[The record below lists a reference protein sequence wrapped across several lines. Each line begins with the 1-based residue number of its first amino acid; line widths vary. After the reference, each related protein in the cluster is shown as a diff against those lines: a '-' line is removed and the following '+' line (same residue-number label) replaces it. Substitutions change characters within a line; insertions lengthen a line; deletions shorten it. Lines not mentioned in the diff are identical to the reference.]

1 MSEYLN
7 KLIEQFKSAKG
18 IKCADVNS
26 KEFMNDF
33 REWLS
38 SRKSVGNDFVEFVD
52 YMGCYPTVFEG
63 VTVEVGKGIH
73 DTIGL
78 DCNIGIIT
86 PYSEGLDTMIPD
98 IVTANFEV
106 QNDGLPTIIRNS
118 GNGVFR
124 EFVDTNRVR
133 RFLTHN
139 PYDASCIRNWERL
152 HNNKENITVGV
163 FGSIYDKDIREKIRQ
178 IEELKNKMDSGSFK
192 EEYDTSRGNY
202 YYAVSS
208 TKKVLVNKKTLRR

>member
-38 SRKSVGNDFVEFVD
+38 SRKSMGNDFAEFVD
-52 YMGCYPTVFEG
+52 YMGCHPTVFDLA
-63 VTVEVGKGIH
+63 TVEVGKGIH

-78 DCNIGIIT
+78 DCNIGVIT

-106 QNDGLPTIIRNS
+106 QNDGFPTIIRKS
-118 GNGVFR
+118 GNGVLYGG
-124 EFVDTNRVR
+124 VDISRVR

-139 PYDASCIRNWERL
+139 PYDASCIRNWEHL

-163 FGSIYDKDIREKIRQ
+163 FGSIYDKDMEQKIRQ
-178 IEELKNKMDSGSFK
+178 IEELKNKMTSGFFK
-192 EEYDTSRGNY
+192 EEYDTSRENY

-208 TKKVLVNKKTLRR
+208 TRKVLIKEKVLHR